1 MFNEEKFI
9 EKNIGELCQNFDLIR
24 GKTVNIRRI
33 SPGIDSLKIVARR
46 LLYIMFLTD
55 RGKQFVKVAAITGEC
70 TSKLHHHSPASVK
83 DTLVNLAQ
91 WWNNNIPL
99 IDIHGNGGSCHDS
112 ETQVLTRNG
121 WKYFEE
127 ITYDDLLASVDPESG
142 RLIYEHPVNIIKYH
156 YNGKMIRGF
165 HKNLDFMVTPNH
177 KMLIAKKLDRG
188 GFENSFKFVEA
199 SDLLN
204 YSNMEWDSYHPNPR
218 YEAANGDIFKDLII
232 PYFGNGQSIDK
243 NNYVSEEDYDGYV
256 YCAEVPTYHTL
267 ITKRGNST
275 LLSGNCSGD
284 PAGADRY
291 ILAKLSDYAYDCFFS
306 EWKDSAV
313 DMIMG
318 ADGKTLEPLYLPS
331 KYPNILIN
339 GSLGIG
345 LSYFIA
351 QLKFHEL
358 LETHYDNQQDSYH
371 II

>member
-55 RGKQFVKVAAITGEC
+55 KGKQFVKVAAITGEC

-99 IDIHGNGGSCHDS
+99 IVIHGNAGG
-112 ETQVLTRNG
+112 
-121 WKYFEE
+121 
-127 ITYDDLLASVDPESG
+127 P
-142 RLIYEHPVNIIKYH
+142 
-156 YNGKMIRGF
+156 
-165 HKNLDFMVTPNH
+165 
-177 KMLIAKKLDRG
+177 
-188 GFENSFKFVEA
+188 
-199 SDLLN
+199 
-204 YSNMEWDSYHPNPR
+204 
-218 YEAANGDIFKDLII
+218 
-232 PYFGNGQSIDK
+232 
-243 NNYVSEEDYDGYV
+243 
-256 YCAEVPTYHTL
+256 
-267 ITKRGNST
+267 
-275 LLSGNCSGD
+275 SGD

-345 LSYFIA
+345 LSYLIA

-358 LETHYDNQQDSYH
+358 LGTHYDNQQDSYH
-371 II
+371 MI